1 MFIILEARRPVARK
15 MQSLEGAMRRVS
27 ELVVQAR
34 PPLPQKLGRLAE
46 VEERRAEVL
55 GRELLDV
62 DSALIFVVGG
72 RPANV
77 NRRLISRFGFTWSA
91 S

>member
-1 MFIILEARRPVARK
+1 MFILLEVSRPVARQ
-15 MQSLEGAMRRVS
+15 MERLEDAMRRVD

-55 GRELLDV
+55 GREL
-62 DSALIFVVGG
+62 F
-72 RPANV
+72 
-77 NRRLISRFGFTWSA
+77 
-91 S
+91 

>member
-15 MQSLEGAMRRVS
+15 MQSLEDAVRRVD

-55 GRELLDV
+55 GRELLRWRQWSVLLRPRDV
-62 DSALIFVVGG
+62 NS
-72 RPANV
+72 
-77 NRRLISRFGFTWSA
+77 
-91 S
+91 